1 MYGIDMKYTVKT
13 LLIKGLSQRA
23 ISRELGISRK
33 TVKKYSD
40 EFQNNSVITPT
51 KINRNKILDVVSDD
65 IQTLLSQGL
74 TGVLI
79 QEKLRTDKGI
89 IVSYPTVSRFIKQF
103 KVPEVYI
110 PLIAK
115 PAEEGQVDFG
125 YLGRFIKDGKLV
137 KV

>member
-1 MYGIDMKYTVKT
+1 
-13 LLIKGLSQRA
+13 LIKGLSQRA

-33 TVKKYSD
+33 TVKKYFD

-79 QEKLRTDKGI
+79 QEKLRTDKG
-89 IVSYPTVSRFIKQF
+89 
-103 KVPEVYI
+103 
-110 PLIAK
+110 
-115 PAEEGQVDFG
+115 
-125 YLGRFIKDGKLV
+125 
-137 KV
+137 